1 MNSVLLVNF
10 VPWRFET
17 GVEDLDLDQQKT
29 WEQRKPAE
37 RRRHK
42 TSKMLGNIFHQID
55 GLMMIFPGEFSK
67 LWCACF
73 ISIFIESS
81 EIIRDTRRGAS
92 QSNWGLGV
100 VGVTW
105 LQEVERQQ
113 FCGENQGNKPPMFGG
128 VRSCCG
134 SGSLG
139 LERAKRWL
147 ACLFVV
153 CWVLVLFL
161 WKNWLSFFEAML
173 ACFLF
178 IFSSGL
184 FVVGS
189 LRVAFFGA
197 HPLGQQDLVGSPLF
211 PAAPLAGC
219 RRQVKLTPCPWGQP
233 IGFCERKQIRWM
245 TARRM
250 G

>member
-1 MNSVLLVNF
+1 MCLFHLYLHWIQWNHPRHTKKSQPVKLR
-10 VPWRFET
+10 PWCCWSYLAA
-17 GVEDLDLDQQKT
+17 GSGK
-29 WEQRKPAE
+29 
-37 RRRHK
+37 
-42 TSKMLGNIFHQID
+42 
-55 GLMMIFPGEFSK
+55 
-67 LWCACF
+67 
-73 ISIFIESS
+73 
-81 EIIRDTRRGAS
+81 
-92 QSNWGLGV
+92 
-100 VGVTW
+100 
-105 LQEVERQQ
+105 Q
-113 FCGENQGNKPPMFGG
+113 FWGENRGNKPPMFG
-128 VRSCCG
+128 VKKLLLWQWQPWAWKC
-134 SGSLG
+134 
-139 LERAKRWL
+139 KKV

-153 CWVLVLFL
+153 VRWVLVLFL

-189 LRVAFFGA
+189 LRVAFFFFGA

>member
-1 MNSVLLVNF
+1 MAVGF
-10 VPWRFET
+10 T
-17 GVEDLDLDQQKT
+17 GVEHLDLDQQKT

-42 TSKMLGNIFHQID
+42 TRKMLGNIFHQID
-55 GLMMIFPGEFSK
+55 GLMMIFSGRIFQIVMCLFHLYLHWIQWNQLRPWCCWSYLAAGKWKASNSGGKTGETNHQFLGCQK
-67 LWCACF
+67 LLWQWQPWAWKCKK
-73 ISIFIESS
+73 
-81 EIIRDTRRGAS
+81 
-92 QSNWGLGV
+92 V
-100 VGVTW
+100 
-105 LQEVERQQ
+105 
-113 FCGENQGNKPPMFGG
+113 
-128 VRSCCG
+128 
-134 SGSLG
+134 
-139 LERAKRWL
+139 

-153 CWVLVLFL
+153 VRWVLVLFL
-161 WKNWLSFFEAML
+161 WKNWLSFLEAML
-173 ACFLF
+173 ACVLF